1 MSEKLLITWKQEYL
15 DRDDTYSNHVTKFVD
30 YLDIVVDKANEP
42 KNISRQDIEGS
53 IEHYNSKGLIKTR
66 SSMENHLEAIK
77 DFYKYLVSKHY
88 TDDIFNNLASY
99 QDYKDM
105 IALKYN
111 LPEYQSRGFREVGD
125 MIRLVEQLDLY
136 FESITYGNHKG
147 INEKKRYIKFMI
159 LRIFIKLT
167 LVAPAKKSVV
177 CAIKRSDFNDDF
189 RSVLINSVNIR
200 IPNGLRRDIKE
211 AIIFISKERNKE
223 MLEDEVLFEFLYS
236 PKKFRVEYLNEF
248 FSLFLKRTEA
258 IDIDTDSSS
267 FQLEVIMNSA
277 LYCMVKNGANPALLS
292 IISGV
297 KISRLEEKFY
307 DNGIVIDFAESLIN
321 DEISKTQYFNYI

>member
-1 MSEKLLITWKQEYL
+1 MSEKLLIAWKEEYL
-15 DRDDTYSNHVTKFVD
+15 SKDDTYSNHVNKFIN
-30 YLDIVVDKANEP
+30 YIDIIGKANEP

-53 IEHYNSKGLIKTR
+53 IEFYNKQGLIRTR
-66 SSMENHLEAIK
+66 SSMDNHFEAIK
-77 DFYKYLVSKHY
+77 DFYKYIVSRHY
-88 TDDIFNNLASY
+88 ADDIFNNLASY
-99 QDYKDM
+99 QDFKGM
-105 IALKYN
+105 IATKFN
-111 LPEYQSRGFREVGD
+111 LPEFQSRGFREAGD
-125 MIRLVEQLDLY
+125 MIRLIEQLDLY
-136 FESITYGNHKG
+136 FESNTYGKHMS

-177 CAIKRSDFNDDF
+177 CAIKKRDFDKDF
-189 RSVLINSVNIR
+189 RYVLINSVNIK

-211 AIIFISKERNKE
+211 AITLISHENRKELME
-223 MLEDEVLFEFLYS
+223 EDFLFEFLYS
-236 PKKFRVEYLNEF
+236 PKRFQVENLNGF

-258 IDIDTDSSS
+258 IDIDTNSSK

-277 LYCMVKNGANPALLS
+277 LYCMLRNGANPALLS

-297 KISRLEEKFY
+297 KISRLEEKFF
-307 DNGIVIDFAESLIN
+307 DNGIVIDNAELLIN